1 MKYIEEKY
9 CIYFVTVQQYCP
21 CRMGYTITPQS
32 KLAAPEVHSP
42 YYIQKF
48 QTNSHF
54 YNTYMKLVS
63 MDHGHLSNYF
73 AHPSVSLLFEFLPYM
88 MVSISQK

>member
-1 MKYIEEKY
+1 
-9 CIYFVTVQQYCP
+9 
-21 CRMGYTITPQS
+21 MGYTMIPQS
-32 KLAAPEVHSP
+32 KLAAPVVHSP

-73 AHPSVSLLFEFLPYM
+73 MHPCDSLLFEFLSYM
-88 MVSISQK
+88 MVSLSQKWINQVLEIF